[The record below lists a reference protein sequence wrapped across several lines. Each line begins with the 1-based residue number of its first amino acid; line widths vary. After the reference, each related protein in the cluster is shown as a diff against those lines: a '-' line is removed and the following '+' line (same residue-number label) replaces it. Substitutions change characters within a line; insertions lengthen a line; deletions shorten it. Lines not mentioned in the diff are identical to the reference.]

1 MNWEAIGAGGE
12 VFGALGV
19 MVTLIYL
26 ATQIRVQNRE
36 SRIASVHEISEGYRQ
51 LVAEMINP
59 NLSEVWVKAVK
70 DWTRKS

>member
-51 LVAEMINP
+51 LVAEMIYP